1 MFIDTIYE
9 QAKENLQTIAL
20 PESTNPVILKAAAK
34 AQADGLAN
42 VVLIGDPAE
51 IQAKAWLLSLSHS
64 EGSLTF
70 LWAVDL
76 SETSGCA
83 HC

>member
-1 MFIDTIYE
+1 MEKQRPPLTSFW
-9 QAKENLQTIAL
+9 
-20 PESTNPVILKAAAK
+20 
-34 AQADGLAN
+34 
-42 VVLIGDPAE
+42 AE